1 MKNGF
6 KNVEFKDFEF
16 PKFDEIKE
24 GFLITAGNLKNFNT
38 MTAGWGNF
46 GVFWSKPSL
55 VVYVR
60 DTRYSYG
67 FFNENE
73 YFTVSFLPETM
84 KDAINICGTL
94 HGNEVDKVALSHLS
108 PFEIGK
114 SVAFE
119 QAEKVIVCKK
129 VLHADVVPENMD
141 DSSFDSKIYPLKD
154 YHRMFFGEIIKI
166 ISK

>member
-1 MKNGF
+1 MINNF

-16 PKFDEIKE
+16 PKFDEIKK
-24 GFLITAGNLKNFNT
+24 GFLITAGSLNKFNT

-55 VVYVR
+55 IVYVR
-60 DTRYSYG
+60 DTRYSYE

-73 YFTVSFLPETM
+73 YFTASFLPKTM
-84 KDAINICGTL
+84 EKALSLCGTL
-94 HGNEVDKVALSHLS
+94 HGNEVDKVALSHLT
-108 PFEIGK
+108 PFSVEK

-119 QAEKVIVCKK
+119 QSEKIIVCKK
-129 VLHADVVPENMD
+129 VLHADVKPENMD
-141 DSSFDSKIYPLKD
+141 DASFDNKIYPLKD
-154 YHRMFFGEIIKI
+154 YHRIFFGEIVKI